1 MTMVSEGTYWRGDNR
16 QEGDK
21 TFIDRNCDGDGGPD
35 DQGVGRCKDGNG
47 DPNHPTKPST
57 HC

>member
-1 MTMVSEGTYWRGDNR
+1 MVSEGTYWRGDNR

-21 TFIDRNCDGDGGPD
+21 TFIDRNCDSDGGPD
-35 DQGVGRCKDGNG
+35 DQGVGRCKDGDGN
-47 DPNHPTKPST
+47 PNHPAKPST